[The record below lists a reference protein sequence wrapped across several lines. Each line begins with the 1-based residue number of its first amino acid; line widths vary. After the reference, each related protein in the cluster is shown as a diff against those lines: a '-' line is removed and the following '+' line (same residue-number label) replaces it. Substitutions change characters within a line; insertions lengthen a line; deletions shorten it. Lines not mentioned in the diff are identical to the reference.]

1 MDRIKE
7 LRLQNGWR
15 QIDLAER
22 LHAKQQTIGHYE
34 TGERGLDA
42 NTILKLCDIFGVS
55 ADYLLGRTDSK
66 GGELSSQDAAMLH
79 AFRSAPPTVQTA
91 ITVLLSPYI
100 QNAEDASG
108 KTDSR
113 AV

>member
-1 MDRIKE
+1 MNRIKE

-55 ADYLLGRTDSK
+55 ADYLLGRT
-66 GGELSSQDAAMLH
+66 
-79 AFRSAPPTVQTA
+79 APPTVQTA